1 MTLYPVSLTPSAIPL
16 WNAPISHKNSADS
29 QQSASYDL
37 STLTV
42 SSQQAMI
49 WAPWQQ
55 SASYDLCTN
64 TCSYN
69 RKYTAH
75 FCQLLYTSVS
85 SLYFTYSES
94 SHKPVHREVPPCFS
108 GCAMAQAVG
117 HRPPTMRA
125 QVQSQAT
132 PHGICGKQSN
142 TGMGFLKELWL
153 SHHYNSTNALHSL
166 IYHWRYTTV
175 ATDTDIK

>member
-1 MTLYPVSLTPSAIPL
+1 MLPYHTKIQLTVSSRQAMIWAPWQSAVGKL
-16 WNAPISHKNSADS
+16 WSEHPDS

-37 STLTV
+37 STLPV

-49 WAPWQQ
+49 CAPTHVATTE
-55 SASYDLCTN
+55 STPHS
-64 TCSYN
+64 
-69 RKYTAH
+69 
-75 FCQLLYTSVS
+75 CQLLYTSVS